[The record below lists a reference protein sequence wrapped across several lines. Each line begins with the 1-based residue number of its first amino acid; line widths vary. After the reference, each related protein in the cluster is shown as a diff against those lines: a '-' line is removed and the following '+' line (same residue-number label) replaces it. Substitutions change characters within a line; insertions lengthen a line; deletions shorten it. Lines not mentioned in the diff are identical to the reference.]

1 MGPPNQ
7 PLPTQHLNDEAGPS
21 TQAIGPE
28 LANTQ
33 ESKKRKP
40 NANGPRQSAPCWE
53 FFIRLPDNEV
63 EIPTAVYLNFMEEA
77 ELSEDVV
84 TEFQRLSVGGSGSAA
99 AVNLSQLERNGD
111 QCKER
116 HEEEV
121 EKLENTSPV
130 MYIGWILH
138 GFNEKMEEF
147 KLERICS
154 ACDRMMLMLLHNAN
168 VIA

>member
-1 MGPPNQ
+1 MNRLRYLDDLNSKDQKMNQEINSTTQGVMNPASQGVNGQGDHVMGPPNQ

-40 NANGPRQSAPCWE
+40 NANDTC
-53 FFIRLPDNEV
+53 
-63 EIPTAVYLNFMEEA
+63 
-77 ELSEDVV
+77 V
-84 TEFQRLSVGGSGSAA
+84 TLGFT
-99 AVNLSQLERNGD
+99 
-111 QCKER
+111 
-116 HEEEV
+116 
-121 EKLENTSPV
+121 LENTSPV